1 MAAMAFA
8 TRVVFGNR
16 VVPPKELLAVVDG
29 TGQAMFDA
37 SVSAKVSALAFRRK
51 SPQRRAPP
59 PVAPPRGT
67 RPRARAHGARPLPPR
82 EGSLARHFRR

>member
-1 MAAMAFA
+1 MAAMAFT

-37 SVSAKVSALAFRRK
+37 SVCAKVRVSAPSGA
-51 SPQRRAPP
+51 PGAGRA
-59 PVAPPRGT
+59 VGGHRGDPGT
-67 RPRARAHGARPLPPR
+67 AAIACEHPMPLSNRPA
-82 EGSLARHFRR
+82 